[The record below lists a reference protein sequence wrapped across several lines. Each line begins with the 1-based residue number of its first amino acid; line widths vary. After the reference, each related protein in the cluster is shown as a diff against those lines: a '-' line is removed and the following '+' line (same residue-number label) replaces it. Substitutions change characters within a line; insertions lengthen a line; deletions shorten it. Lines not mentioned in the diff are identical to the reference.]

1 MASPNADRVRAALQ
15 ALLDELG
22 DGYHVSQ
29 FVVCMGLERVYAG
42 EIESTSW
49 VWSPEDQPG
58 WMTAGLLGE
67 GLQLL
72 NYSDTDDD

>member
-1 MASPNADRVRAALQ
+1 MASPKSERVREALQ

-29 FVVCMGLERVYAG
+29 FVVCMGLERVFGG

-49 VWSPEDQPG
+49 VWSPEEQPG

-72 NYSDTDDD
+72 NYSEDD

>member
-1 MASPNADRVRAALQ
+1 MASKADKIRAALQ
-15 ALLDELG
+15 ELLDELG

-29 FVVCMGLERVYAG
+29 FVVCMGLERVYGG

-49 VWSPEDQPG
+49 VWSPEDQPP
-58 WMTAGLLGE
+58 WMTSGLLGE

-72 NYSDTDDD
+72 SYTDNDD